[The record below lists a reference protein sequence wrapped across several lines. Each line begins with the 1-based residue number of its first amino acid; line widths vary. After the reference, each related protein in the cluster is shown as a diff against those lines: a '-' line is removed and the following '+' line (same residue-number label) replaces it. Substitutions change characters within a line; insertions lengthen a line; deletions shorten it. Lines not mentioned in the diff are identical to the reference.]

1 MEEPRSAGTVAWRL
15 LAALIALSCGTA
27 ALVIAILLI
36 RGVLT

>member
-1 MEEPRSAGTVAWRL
+1 MDKPISGGTVVRRL
-15 LAALIALSCGTA
+15 LGALIALSCGTA